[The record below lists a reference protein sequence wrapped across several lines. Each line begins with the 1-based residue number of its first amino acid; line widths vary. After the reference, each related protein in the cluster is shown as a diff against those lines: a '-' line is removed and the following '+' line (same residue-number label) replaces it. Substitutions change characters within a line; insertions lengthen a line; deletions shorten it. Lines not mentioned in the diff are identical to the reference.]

1 MSLLTVTACRAQV
14 ETTLSDADLQD
25 AIDRIE
31 AEITAKLGAAYTG
44 VAISEVVE
52 GGDNDLFLKRAI
64 SSISSIT
71 ETAGLGDTTS
81 TTLIAADYYPWGK
94 QGRIT
99 RLPKGANWG
108 AVVTVSYIP
117 VDDSAAWKMAI
128 IDLVKLTLARS
139 PLMSESV
146 GGEMGYTRPGNWEL
160 EKRRIMRR
168 LSFVET

>member
-1 MSLLTVTACRAQV
+1 M
-14 ETTLSDADLQD
+14 
-25 AIDRIE
+25 
-31 AEITAKLGAAYTG
+31 
-44 VAISEVVE
+44 
-52 GGDNDLFLKRAI
+52 LK
-64 SSISSIT
+64 
-71 ETAGLGDTTS
+71 
-81 TTLIAADYYPWGK
+81 
-94 QGRIT
+94 